1 MTVNLEKFNFLI
13 RIEAVVFIMIIKI
26 ERLTYYHVE
35 TLLSIPRERSDISV
49 GLLAIDFRAF
59 SPMFRSK
66 DVEDRK
72 LLIVK
77 LLASKLSVSMR
88 GCKFAILEE
97 AA

>member
-1 MTVNLEKFNFLI
+1 M
-13 RIEAVVFIMIIKI
+13 I
-26 ERLTYYHVE
+26 ERLRALKYYQVD

-49 GLLAIDFRAF
+49 GLLTIDFRAF

-72 LLIVK
+72 VLIVK
-77 LLASKLSVSMR
+77 LLASKPSVSMR

-97 AA
+97 VA